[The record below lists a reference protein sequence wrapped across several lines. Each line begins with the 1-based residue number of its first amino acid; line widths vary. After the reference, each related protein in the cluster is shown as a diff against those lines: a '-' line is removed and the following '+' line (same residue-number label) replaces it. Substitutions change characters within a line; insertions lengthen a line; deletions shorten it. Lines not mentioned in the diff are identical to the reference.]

1 MYILPNCLCFLALL
15 LCMTNNDRINV
26 IVTAIIT
33 KPTGT
38 AIPPILSAAVVGPE
52 LAAVVVGVAV
62 ALVVLGGQPVFA
74 IKEYKYRKIDCVVM
88 NSQIVAVMS
97 GARLVEE
104 LSRRDLPTGYMQVAS
119 GRGVSKP
126 VANQTVHWC
135 TDLCCLYC
143 LYF

>member
-1 MYILPNCLCFLALL
+1 
-15 LCMTNNDRINV
+15 MTNNDRINV

-126 VANQTVHWC
+126 VANQTVSLVYGLVLSLLSLFLANWIPS
-135 TDLCCLYC
+135 LLA
-143 LYF
+143 LLFSR